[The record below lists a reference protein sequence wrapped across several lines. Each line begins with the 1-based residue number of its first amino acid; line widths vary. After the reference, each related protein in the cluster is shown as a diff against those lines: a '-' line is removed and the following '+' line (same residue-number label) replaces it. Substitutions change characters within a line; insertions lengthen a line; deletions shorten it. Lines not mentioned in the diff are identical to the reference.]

1 MRLVVNCPATES
13 GIGLVRQKREDRV
26 DHYTTES
33 DAMHE
38 PEGVREVL
46 QELDRTPIGMEPVKL
61 RIRETMALLPVD
73 QARRRI
79 AWATET
85 PTLHMS
91 CTGNPGTGKTTVVL
105 RMADL
110 LHWLSDVLM
119 GHRVCV
125 TRDDLVGQYIGHIA
139 PNTKEV

>member
-1 MRLVVNCPATES
+1 
-13 GIGLVRQKREDRV
+13 
-26 DHYTTES
+26 
-33 DAMHE
+33 
-38 PEGVREVL
+38 
-46 QELDRTPIGMEPVKL
+46 MEPVTL

-73 QARRRI
+73 QARRPM
-79 AWATET
+79 ALATET

-91 CTGNPGTGKTTVVL
+91 CTGNPGTGKTTVAP

-110 LHWLSDVLM
+110 LHRLSDVLM

-125 TRDDLVGQYIGHIA
+125 TRGDLIGHYIGHIA